1 MYAIIALVL
10 IGSWFIGN
18 MAGHDR
24 YAQILGTEP
33 GALEMI
39 MGIIGA
45 TVGCH
50 LFLYTSSTRRLNS
63 PPTATAQ
70 AAPCSRK
77 DPNFKGDM
85 YVEQR

>member
-1 MYAIIALVL
+1 MYEVTAKTKRGFVMYAIIALVL

-39 MGIIGA
+39 MGLSAPLSVVIYSYI
-45 TVGCH
+45 
-50 LFLYTSSTRRLNS
+50 LLRR
-63 PPTATAQ
+63 
-70 AAPCSRK
+70 
-77 DPNFKGDM
+77 DD
-85 YVEQR
+85 

>member
-1 MYAIIALVL
+1 MPFYDRVYEVTAKTKRGFVMYAIIALVL

-39 MGIIGA
+39 MGLSAPLSVVIYSYI
-45 TVGCH
+45 
-50 LFLYTSSTRRLNS
+50 LLRR
-63 PPTATAQ
+63 
-70 AAPCSRK
+70 
-77 DPNFKGDM
+77 DD
-85 YVEQR
+85 

>member
-50 LFLYTSSTRRLNS
+50 LFLYTLRR
-63 PPTATAQ
+63 
-70 AAPCSRK
+70 
-77 DPNFKGDM
+77 DD
-85 YVEQR
+85 